1 MRLCPRAFASP
12 FASWSWIAGRVAAC
26 CAPFAASRQLT
37 VRLCVLLFA
46 LPLTVIVTRASESS
60 HHFSVPAAHQPVSLA
75 TQDGGTVYANVYGT
89 AQRGV
94 VLAHG
99 GQFNKESWEKQAQ
112 ELVKSG
118 FRVLAFDFR
127 GYGKS
132 RGPGGSSSD
141 EGSRFDVLAA
151 VDYLRK
157 SGAKS
162 VAIVGG
168 SMGGDYAAEAAEADP
183 TAIDRIVLLASGGY
197 TTITHM
203 KGPKLYIL
211 ARDDFESDPT
221 KPRLPQIRAQFEKSA
236 GPKQLILLD
245 GSAHAQWIFSTPE
258 GDHLMREILRF
269 LSAP

>member
-1 MRLCPRAFASP
+1 MRLLAVLAFLAVAIQPASH
-12 FASWSWIAGRVAAC
+12 
-26 CAPFAASRQLT
+26 QT
-37 VRLCVLLFA
+37 VSF
-46 LPLTVIVTRASESS
+46 PTR
-60 HHFSVPAAHQPVSLA
+60 
-75 TQDGGTVYANVYGT
+75 DGGLVYANLYGT
-89 AQRGV
+89 GDRAV

-112 ELVKSG
+112 ELVKAG

-127 GYGKS
+127 GYGQS
-132 RGPGGSSSD
+132 RGPNGTSSED
-141 EGSRFDVLAA
+141 DRRFDVLAA

-162 VAIVGG
+162 VSVVGG
-168 SMGGDYAAEAAEADP
+168 SMGGDYAAEAAEANP
-183 TAIDRIVLLASGGY
+183 TAIDRIVLLASGAY
-197 TTITHM
+197 TTLVRM

-211 ARDDFESDPT
+211 ARDDVEGDA
-221 KPRLPQIRAQFEKSA
+221 KVPRLPAIRAQFEKST

-258 GDHLMREILRF
+258 GDRLMREILRF